1 MSEPSAVADAATCT
15 PVGTPLASPTCSP
28 INDAATAPRLVSP
41 PRIQIPRGPLILPAL
56 AAMVVASFVVSAG
69 FGSASVAPADVADV
83 LAAHLTGTTAPDA
96 TLDAIVWELRVPRG
110 LLAIVV
116 GSGLAVA
123 GVAMQTLVRNP
134 LADPHLLGVSA
145 GASVGATA
153 VITTGAFAGAGV
165 WALSGGALVG
175 ALAAAVLVF
184 AIASAQGGLT
194 PLRLVLIGTVMASA
208 FSALASFMVF
218 RSPEPQAA
226 QSVLFWM
233 LGSFAGAA
241 WDQLL
246 LPSVIVVLC
255 TGALMAAS
263 SWLDAVA
270 AGPDT
275 AASLGVPLTAL
286 RRGLFVVLA
295 LLVGGLVAVAG
306 AIGFVGLVLP
316 HVARLLVGARHRIVL
331 PVAALGGAIF
341 MLWVD
346 VAARV
351 VGGAAEIPL
360 SVITGLI
367 GAPVFLVLL
376 GRRQYRFG
384 SAA

>member
-1 MSEPSAVADAATCT
+1 MSDSSAVAPAATGSHGRT
-15 PVGTPLASPTCSP
+15 ASAVPDHPPT
-28 INDAATAPRLVSP
+28 AARPTAHALPE
-41 PRIQIPRGPLILPAL
+41 RIGFPRGPVVIPVL
-56 AAMVVASFVVSAG
+56 AVVVAISFVVSAG
-69 FGSASVAPADVADV
+69 FGSAPIPARDVIDV
-83 LAAHLTGTTAPDA
+83 LAAHLRGVAAPDV
-96 TLDAIVWELRVPRG
+96 TLDAIVWDLRIPRG
-110 LLAIVV
+110 LLAVVV
-116 GSGLAVA
+116 GAGLAVA

-165 WALSGGALVG
+165 WALSGGALLG
-175 ALAAAVLVF
+175 ALGAAVLVF
-184 AIASAQGGLT
+184 AVASAQGGLT

-208 FSALASFMVF
+208 FSALSSFMVF

-226 QSVLFWM
+226 QAVLFWL

-246 LPSVIVVLC
+246 LPAVVVAVC
-255 TGALMAAS
+255 SGALLAAS
-263 SWLDAVA
+263 GWLDALA
-270 AGPDT
+270 SGPDT
-275 AASLGVPLTAL
+275 AASLGVPVAAV
-286 RRGLFVVLA
+286 RRALFVVLA
-295 LLVGGLVAVAG
+295 LLVGSLVAVSG

-316 HVARLLVGARHRIVL
+316 HVARLLVGARHLVVL
-331 PVAALGGAIF
+331 PVAALGGAAF

-346 VAARV
+346 VAARLA
-351 VGGAAEIPL
+351 GGAAEIPL

-367 GAPVFLVLL
+367 GAPVFLLLL

-384 SAA
+384 GTA